1 MQSQM
6 SDVEWEIRQLYKAI
20 EYYEK
25 AIENT
30 FVKSDVEKLNSTIAE
45 LNQQIE
51 SLERKVNEQ

>member
-6 SDVEWEIRQLYKAI
+6 SDVEWEIRQLYMAI

-30 FVKSDVEKLNSTIAE
+30 FVKSDVEKFTGTIAE
-45 LNQQIE
+45 LNQQIK
-51 SLERKVNEQ
+51 SLERKINEQ

>member
-6 SDVEWEIRQLYKAI
+6 SDVEWEIRQLYMAI

>member
-6 SDVEWEIRQLYKAI
+6 SDVEWEIRQLYMAI

-30 FVKSDVEKLNSTIAE
+30 FVKSDVEKFTSTIAE

>member
-6 SDVEWEIRQLYKAI
+6 SDVEWEIRQLYMAI

-30 FVKSDVEKLNSTIAE
+30 FVESDVEKFTSTIAE

>member
-6 SDVEWEIRQLYKAI
+6 SDVEWEIRQLYMAI

-45 LNQQIE
+45 LNQQIG

>member
-6 SDVEWEIRQLYKAI
+6 SDVEWEIRQLYMAI

-30 FVKSDVEKLNSTIAE
+30 FVKSDVEKFTSTIAE
-45 LNQQIE
+45 LKQQIE

>member
-6 SDVEWEIRQLYKAI
+6 SDVEWEIRQLYMAI

-30 FVKSDVEKLNSTIAE
+30 FIKSDVEKFTNTIAE

>member
-6 SDVEWEIRQLYKAI
+6 SDVEWEIRQLWMAI

-30 FVKSDVEKLNSTIAE
+30 FIKSDVEKFTSTIAE
-45 LNQQIE
+45 LNQQIK

>member
-1 MQSQM
+1 M
-6 SDVEWEIRQLYKAI
+6 SDVEWEIRQLYMAI

-30 FVKSDVEKLNSTIAE
+30 FVKSDVEKFTGTIAE

-51 SLERKVNEQ
+51 SLERKMNEQ

>member
-6 SDVEWEIRQLYKAI
+6 SDVEWEIRQLYMAI

-30 FVKSDVEKLNSTIAE
+30 FVKSDVEKFTGTIAE

-51 SLERKVNEQ
+51 SLERKMNEQ

>member
-6 SDVEWEIRQLYKAI
+6 SDVEWEIRQLYMAI

-30 FVKSDVEKLNSTIAE
+30 FVKSDVEKFTSTIAE

-51 SLERKVNEQ
+51 SLERKLNEQ